1 MERAVVELDTLLSA
15 QWGNGMIP
23 HIVFANGV
31 DGYFPGP
38 ARWACSALAAHAPRN
53 RHTSGITQP
62 PVHAIAVQRILDH
75 ARSRGRSTRAV
86 AEAFLDRR
94 WDDLVRWH
102 RWLAEARDQNGH
114 GRITLYH
121 GWESGM
127 DNSPRWDS
135 AYAKVIPGEVPEYQ
149 REDNNDRHR
158 RQPAS
163 RPTCE
168 YDRYLWL
175 LEEMKTARYDDELL
189 PKAMS
194 FAVEDVFVSAI
205 FSVACQ
211 VLAEIGEDH
220 KRPHADVRD
229 LYAWADRFRAG
240 VVETTDERTG
250 AARDY
255 DVRADTVDCH
265 RDRRAVRAV
274 AVWRSAARPGARR
287 CCGCWRA
294 RGSAGTRTSATR

>member
-1 MERAVVELDTLLSA
+1 MWVGASASAMAVPRPPPAPVIIAVGMAANPSRLLAEHMARRGRRMEDVAPDPSFAPTQLAARAAYLLRGNDLGAMTTAAPLLYPHMWSWDAAFVAVGLAPLSVERAVVELDTLLSA

-23 HIVFANGV
+23 HIVFASGV

-38 ARWACSALAAHAPRN
+38 ARWACSALAVHAPRS

-102 RWLAEARDQNGH
+102 RWLAEARDQHGR

-135 AYAKVIPGEVPEYQ
+135 AYANVIPVQVPEYQ
-149 REDNNDRHR
+149 REDNSDRDR

-163 RPTCE
+163 VRHRST
-168 YDRYLWL
+168 
-175 LEEMKTARYDDELL
+175 TA
-189 PKAMS
+189 
-194 FAVEDVFVSAI
+194 
-205 FSVACQ
+205 
-211 VLAEIGEDH
+211 
-220 KRPHADVRD
+220 
-229 LYAWADRFRAG
+229 
-240 VVETTDERTG
+240 T
-250 AARDY
+250 
-255 DVRADTVDCH
+255 
-265 RDRRAVRAV
+265 
-274 AVWRSAARPGARR
+274 
-287 CCGCWRA
+287 CGCSR
-294 RGSAGTRTSATR
+294 R